1 LWIAI
6 ANAFPH
12 GRHHHQHEAASE
24 ETAKYCKP
32 LFAPAF
38 GSFFHA
44 GFEGLKGLL
53 LAQRVEVRFCFN
65 LFRTAN

>member
-12 GRHHHQHEAASE
+12 GRHHHQQEAASE

-38 GSFFHA
+38 GHFFMPA
-44 GFEGLKGLL
+44 SKG
-53 LAQRVEVRFCFN
+53 
-65 LFRTAN
+65 